1 MKEMKLSFRPSS
13 SAVTSP
19 EEVPLSRSLDSSVVF
34 GHCSFSNFLSQ
45 ENVMVRVNT
54 NTSALNAHRN
64 LLNNTR
70 TEKTTLERLSSG
82 LKINRAADAPAQLQ
96 ISEQLRAQ
104 VVGLRQAIDNSEAG
118 VSMVQTAEAALDEVS
133 RALINARQIAVHAA
147 NEAVNDEFMMQAD
160 QMEVDNILGTINR
173 IAKDTQYAKKYLLDG
188 SRSGNGVI
196 VGDNLEF
203 IEGGTEGRTSG
214 PHGFG
219 IVVETAAKRN
229 EHAGT
234 VALTQQ
240 IIDSEEQMT
249 ITEGGRTLNFKTVKG
264 RTVEQTMNDLEEA
277 IRDAGLDIDMV
288 RPDPSIT
295 DNYAPQ
301 ILRLRHKEYGSEHT
315 FTVASNTAGLLSQ
328 QGDVSDLI
336 ANGVDIVGTI
346 NGEAATGRGQMLTG
360 GPGSNNVEG
369 IKLRYTGE
377 AVGRVGTLTYSQN
390 SLRFQIG
397 GNAGHTTGISMKSVR
412 ASQLGNAVDNESG
425 FRSVNEI
432 KVLTASQAQDSIRV
446 IDRAIEEVAASRGA
460 MGAFQKN
467 NLESNLNYLRIAHE
481 NVMNAESVIRD
492 SDMAEEMAT
501 FTRNQIMVQSS
512 MAMLAQAHQSQLNV
526 LKLLG

>member
-1 MKEMKLSFRPSS
+1 
-13 SAVTSP
+13 
-19 EEVPLSRSLDSSVVF
+19 
-34 GHCSFSNFLSQ
+34 
-45 ENVMVRVNT
+45 
-54 NTSALNAHRN
+54 
-64 LLNNTR
+64 
-70 TEKTTLERLSSG
+70 
-82 LKINRAADAPAQLQ
+82 
-96 ISEQLRAQ
+96 
-104 VVGLRQAIDNSEAG
+104 
-118 VSMVQTAEAALDEVS
+118 
-133 RALINARQIAVHAA
+133 
-147 NEAVNDEFMMQAD
+147 
-160 QMEVDNILGTINR
+160 
-173 IAKDTQYAKKYLLDG
+173 
-188 SRSGNGVI
+188 
-196 VGDNLEF
+196 
-203 IEGGTEGRTSG
+203 
-214 PHGFG
+214 
-219 IVVETAAKRN
+219 
-229 EHAGT
+229 
-234 VALTQQ
+234 
-240 IIDSEEQMT
+240 
-249 ITEGGRTLNFKTVKG
+249 
-264 RTVEQTMNDLEEA
+264 MNDLEEA

-492 SDMAEEMAT
+492 SDMAEEMAK

-512 MAMLAQAHQSQLNV
+512 MAMLAQAHQSQMNV